1 MNDGI
6 LGVGATTGGERPD
19 LSALA
24 GALDEAVAL
33 GLDFVEIPL
42 LGLDVIAGA
51 RPLKARVAAMRQACE
66 ARPLRY
72 TIHAAI
78 GLNFMDEP
86 HRLASH
92 YEVLRASLDVAGEL
106 GAVHVVVHTGI
117 CAAGQPVALDNR
129 YARQR
134 EWLARA
140 GDDARERGVTLCVE
154 NVWTFDTARYTAS
167 PSRLADEIG
176 RIAHPNVC
184 ATLDVSHAYL
194 SCAWE
199 GVDFLSEIAAL
210 APYAKHLHIHDSF
223 GRPND
228 MWTCTVSEQIAFGL
242 GDLHLPPGWGSIP
255 WEAVMEAAVLPQG
268 AILNLE
274 LQPRHWGEVAGAVAS
289 TRRLAGLARTTPYRD
304 RSSSRDTTLAV

>member
-1 MNDGI
+1 MNAGI
-6 LGVGATTGGERPD
+6 LGVGVTTGGERPD
-19 LSALA
+19 LSSLA
-24 GALDEAVAL
+24 GSLDEAVAL
-33 GLDFVEIPL
+33 GVEFVEIPL

-51 RPLKARVAAMRQACE
+51 RPLTRRVSAMREACE

-78 GLNFMDEP
+78 GLNFMDES

-92 YEVLRASLDVAGEL
+92 YGVLRASLDVAREL
-106 GAVHVVVHTGI
+106 SAVHVVLHTGV
-117 CAAGQPVALDNR
+117 CAASQPAALDDR

-154 NVWTFDTARYTAS
+154 NVWTFDAARHTAL
-167 PSRLADEIG
+167 PSRLAVEIG
-176 RIAHPNVC
+176 RIAHPNVQ

-199 GVDFLSEIAAL
+199 GADFLSEIAAL

-255 WEAVMEAAVLPQG
+255 WEAVMEAADLPGG

-289 TRRLAGLARTTPYRD
+289 TRRIAGLARTPPYRD
-304 RSSSRDTTLAV
+304 LSSNRDTTFAV